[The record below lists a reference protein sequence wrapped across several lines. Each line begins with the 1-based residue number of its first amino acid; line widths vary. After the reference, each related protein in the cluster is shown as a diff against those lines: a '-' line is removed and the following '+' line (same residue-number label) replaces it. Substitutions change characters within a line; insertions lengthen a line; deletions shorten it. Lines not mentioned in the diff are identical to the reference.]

1 MTCDKDQSKMLW
13 ILSRAFFKKITG
25 PCYEGASVGTF
36 LDSIVRKIK
45 ILFFKK
51 LTSEKT
57 YQTEKLVSRIFS
69 WPVKRKYK
77 FRFQYIYLSPRHR
90 LNKFLYNDT
99 QNIVL
104 TIVDTWLCL
113 LSPRRPQLVP
123 AATTPPD
130 SAPTNR

>member
-1 MTCDKDQSKMLW
+1 MDHPK
-13 ILSRAFFKKITG
+13 AFLKITG

-36 LDSIVRKIK
+36 LDSIVRKLK
-45 ILFFKK
+45 ILFLKK

-57 YQTEKLVSRIFS
+57 YQTVKMVSRIFLDTS
-69 WPVKRKYK
+69 KENTSSSSN
-77 FRFQYIYLSPRHR
+77 IYLSPRHR
-90 LNKFLYNDT
+90 SSKFLYNDT

-104 TIVDTWLCL
+104 TMVDTWLCL